1 MQYTT
6 FNSANTV
13 IRSERAVV
21 HGFAIRATVAAV
33 VHIHDNATGAGIPVF
48 KISAPTTDT
57 VFYDSYKGIPFNNG
71 IYIEIVSGTAT
82 GSIFWE

>member
-6 FNSANTV
+6 FTSANTV
-13 IRSERAVV
+13 IRSERSIIY
-21 HGFAIRATVAAV
+21 GFAIRATATAV
-33 VHIHDNATGAGIPVF
+33 VHIYDNATGAGVPIF
-48 KISAPTTDT
+48 KIAVPTTNSVLHDCYRG
-57 VFYDSYKGIPFNNG
+57 VPFNNG